1 MRAMNLLLFTLG
13 RLAAAIPVLI
23 GVTVVVFLSVQLVP
37 GDIALSI
44 LGRMAT
50 QEQLEALR
58 ESMGLDQPLLVQ
70 YARWFGALIQGDI
83 GISLAH
89 RLPVAQILGPKIVNS
104 LILMAGSLF
113 LVLAFGFLLAI
124 VSAPRFR
131 SLTDRAVVV
140 LTLVLASLP
149 VFWLGIVLIYFL
161 AFRWKLFPISGMYNI
176 VNPGGFWDLMHH
188 LVLPAT
194 VTAASS
200 IAVVAR
206 VTRSRMI
213 DVLNE
218 PYILAARA
226 RGLTRRQ
233 IVLRHGVRNTLPTF
247 ASIGGLQ
254 IGYLFGGVVFTE
266 IIFNWPGV
274 GLQLYD
280 AILARD
286 IPMIQGCVLVV
297 ATVFVLGN
305 LISDVIVHALD
316 PRND

>member
-1 MRAMNLLLFTLG
+1 MNLLLFAFG
-13 RLAAAIPVLI
+13 RVLSAIPVLI
-23 GVTVVVFLSVQLVP
+23 GVTVVVFLSVQLIP

-50 QEQLEALR
+50 QEQLTALR
-58 ESMGLDQPLLVQ
+58 ESMGLDRPLIVQ
-70 YARWFGALIQGDI
+70 YALWFTALIQGDI
-83 GISLAH
+83 GISLAQ
-89 RLPVAQILGPKIVNS
+89 RLPVAQILVPKIGNS
-104 LILMAGSLF
+104 LILMAGSL
-113 LVLAFGFLLAI
+113 VMVVVFGFLLA
-124 VSAPRFR
+124 VTSAPRFR
-131 SLTDRAVVV
+131 SLTDRAVVG
-140 LTLVLASLP
+140 LTLILASLP
-149 VFWLGIVLIYFL
+149 VFWLGIVAIYFL
-161 AFRWKLFPISGMYNI
+161 AFRWKLFPISGMYD
-176 VNPGGFWDLMHH
+176 VVGPGGFWDLVHH
-188 LVLPAT
+188 LILPAS

-213 DVLNE
+213 DVLGE
-218 PYILAARA
+218 PYIVAARA

-233 IVLRHGVRNTLPTF
+233 VVLRHGVRNTLPTY
-247 ASIGGLQ
+247 ASICGLQ

-286 IPMIQGCVLVV
+286 VPMIQGCVLVV

-305 LISDVIVHALD
+305 LISDILVHALD
-316 PRND
+316 PRKG

>member
-1 MRAMNLLLFTLG
+1 MNLTLFALG
-13 RLAAAIPVLI
+13 RLLSAIPVLI
-23 GVTVVVFLSVQLVP
+23 GVTIVVFLSVQLVP

-44 LGRMAT
+44 LGRMAS
-50 QEQLEALR
+50 QEQLQALR
-58 ESMGLDQPLLVQ
+58 ESMGLDQPIVIQ
-70 YARWFGALIQGDI
+70 YLRWFGALMRGDI
-83 GISLAH
+83 GISLAQQ
-89 RLPVAQILGPKIVNS
+89 LPVAQILVPKIWNS
-104 LILMAGSLF
+104 LILMAGSLVMV
-113 LVLAFGFLLAI
+113 LVFGFLLAAL
-124 VSAPRFR
+124 SAPRFR
-131 SLTDRAVVV
+131 SLTDRAVVA

-149 VFWLGIVLIYFL
+149 VFWLGIVALYLL
-161 AFRWKLFPISGMYNI
+161 AFKWKLFPISGMYNI
-176 VNPGGFWDLMHH
+176 VSPGGFWDLMHH
-188 LVLPAT
+188 MVLPAS

-233 IVLRHGVRNTLPTF
+233 VVLRHGVRNTLPTF

-305 LISDVIVHALD
+305 MLSDITVHALD
-316 PRND
+316 PRKG

>member
-1 MRAMNLLLFTLG
+1 MNLVLFALG
-13 RLAAAIPVLI
+13 RALSAIPVLI
-23 GVTVVVFLSVQLVP
+23 GVSIVVFLSVQLVP

-50 QEQLEALR
+50 QEQLAALR
-58 ESMGLDQPLLVQ
+58 ESMGLDQPLVVQ
-70 YARWFGALIQGDI
+70 YARWFGALVQGDI
-83 GISLAH
+83 GMSLAQQI
-89 RLPVAQILGPKIVNS
+89 PVAQILVPKIWNS
-104 LILMAGSLF
+104 VILMTGSLV
-113 LVLAFGFLLAI
+113 LVLVFGFALAV

-131 SLTDRAVVV
+131 SLTDRAVVA

-149 VFWLGIVLIYFL
+149 VFWLGIVLLYVL
-161 AFRWKLFPISGMYNI
+161 AFKWKLFPISGMYN
-176 VNPGGFWDLMHH
+176 VVDPGGFRDLIHH
-188 LVLPAT
+188 MVLPAT

-213 DVLNE
+213 DVLGE

-233 IVLRHGVRNTLPTF
+233 VVLRHGVRNTLPTF
-247 ASIGGLQ
+247 AAIGGLQ

-286 IPMIQGCVLVV
+286 VPMIQGCVLVV

-305 LISDVIVHALD
+305 LMSDIAVHALD
-316 PRND
+316 PRKG

>member
-1 MRAMNLLLFTLG
+1 MNLTLFALG
-13 RLAAAIPVLI
+13 RLLSAIPVLI
-23 GVTVVVFLSVQLVP
+23 GVTIVVFLSVQLVP

-44 LGRMAT
+44 LGRMAS
-50 QEQLEALR
+50 QEQLQALR
-58 ESMGLDQPLLVQ
+58 ENMGLDQPIVIQ
-70 YARWFGALIQGDI
+70 YLRWFGALMQGDI
-83 GISLAH
+83 GISLAQQ
-89 RLPVAQILGPKIVNS
+89 LPVAQILVPKIWNS
-104 LILMAGSLF
+104 LMLMAGSLA
-113 LVLAFGFLLAI
+113 LVLVFGFLLA
-124 VSAPRFR
+124 VLSAPRFR
-131 SLTDRAVVV
+131 SLTDRAVVA

-149 VFWLGIVLIYFL
+149 VFWLGIVALYLL
-161 AFRWKLFPISGMYNI
+161 AFKWKLFPISGMYNI

-188 LVLPAT
+188 MVLPAS

-226 RGLTRRQ
+226 RGLRRRQ
-233 IVLRHGVRNTLPTF
+233 VVLRHGVRNTLPTF

-305 LISDVIVHALD
+305 MISDITVHALD
-316 PRND
+316 PRKG

>member
-1 MRAMNLLLFTLG
+1 MNLTIFALG
-13 RLAAAIPVLI
+13 RLLSAIPVLI
-23 GVTVVVFLSVQLVP
+23 GVTIVVFLSVQLVP

-50 QEQLEALR
+50 QEQLQALR
-58 ESMGLDQPLLVQ
+58 ETMGLDQPLVVQ
-70 YARWFGALIQGDI
+70 YARWFGALLQGDI
-83 GISLAH
+83 GISLAQQ
-89 RLPVAQILGPKIVNS
+89 LPVAQILVPKIWNS
-104 LILMAGSLF
+104 LILMAGSLA
-113 LVLAFGFLLAI
+113 LVLVFGFLLA
-124 VSAPRFR
+124 VLSAPRFR
-131 SLTDRAVVV
+131 SLTDRAVVA

-149 VFWLGIVLIYFL
+149 VFWLGIVALYLL
-161 AFRWKLFPISGMYNI
+161 AFKWKLFPISGMYDI
-176 VNPGGFWDLMHH
+176 VGPGGFWDLIHH
-188 LVLPAT
+188 MVLPAG

-233 IVLRHGVRNTLPTF
+233 VVLRHGVRNTLPTF

-305 LISDVIVHALD
+305 MISDITVHALD
-316 PRND
+316 PRKG

>member
-1 MRAMNLLLFTLG
+1 MHLALFTLG
-13 RLAAAIPVLI
+13 RLGSAIPVLI

-50 QEQLEALR
+50 QEQLAALR
-58 ESMGLDQPLLVQ
+58 ESMGLDRPLIVQ
-70 YARWFGALIQGDI
+70 YGRWFAALLQGDI
-83 GISLAH
+83 GVSLAQQ
-89 RLPVAQILGPKIVNS
+89 LPVAKILVPKTWNS

-113 LVLAFGFLLAI
+113 LVLTIGFGLAVI
-124 VSAPRFR
+124 SAPRFR
-131 SLTDRAVVV
+131 SLTDRIVVA
-140 LTLVLASLP
+140 LTLIFASLP
-149 VFWLGIVLIYFL
+149 VFWLGIILLYFL
-161 AFRWKLFPISGMYNI
+161 AFNLKLFPISGMYD
-176 VNPGGFWDLMHH
+176 VVGGGGFWDLIHH
-188 LVLPAT
+188 LILPAS

-218 PYILAARA
+218 PYILAAKA

-233 IVLRHGVRNTLPTF
+233 IVLRHAVRNSLATF

-266 IIFNWPGV
+266 IIFNWPGI
-274 GLQLYD
+274 GMQLYD

-297 ATVFVLGN
+297 AVVFVLGN
-305 LISDVIVHALD
+305 LVSDVVVRALD
-316 PRND
+316 PKKG

>member
-1 MRAMNLLLFTLG
+1 MNLILFAFG
-13 RLAAAIPVLI
+13 RILSAIPVLI
-23 GVTVVVFLSVQLVP
+23 GVTIVVFLSVQLVP

-50 QEQLEALR
+50 AEQLQALR
-58 ESMGLDQPLLVQ
+58 ESMGLDQAIYIQ
-70 YARWFGALIQGDI
+70 YLRWFGALVQGDI
-83 GISLAH
+83 GISLAQQI
-89 RLPVAQILGPKIVNS
+89 PVAQILVPKIWNS
-104 LILMAGSLF
+104 LILMAGSLVMV
-113 LVLAFGFLLAI
+113 LVFGFLLA
-124 VSAPRFR
+124 VLSAPRFR
-131 SLTDRAVVV
+131 SLTDRAVVG
-140 LTLVLASLP
+140 LTLILATLP
-149 VFWLGIVLIYFL
+149 VFWLGIVALYFL
-161 AFRWKLFPISGMYNI
+161 AFKLMLFPISGMYNI
-176 VNPGGFWDLMHH
+176 INPGGFWDLIHH
-188 LVLPAT
+188 MVLPAS

-233 IVLRHGVRNTLPTF
+233 VVLRHGVRNTLPTF

-305 LISDVIVHALD
+305 MISDITVHALD
-316 PRND
+316 PRKG

>member
-1 MRAMNLLLFTLG
+1 MNLILFAFG
-13 RLAAAIPVLI
+13 RILSAIPVLI
-23 GVTVVVFLSVQLVP
+23 GVTIVVFLSVQLVP

-50 QEQLEALR
+50 AEQLQALR
-58 ESMGLDQPLLVQ
+58 ESMGLDQAIYIQ
-70 YARWFGALIQGDI
+70 YLRWFGALVQGDI
-83 GISLAH
+83 GISLAQQI
-89 RLPVAQILGPKIVNS
+89 PVAQILVPKIWNS
-104 LILMAGSLF
+104 LILMAGSLVMV
-113 LVLAFGFLLAI
+113 LVFGFLLA
-124 VSAPRFR
+124 VLSAPRFR
-131 SLTDRAVVV
+131 SLTDRAVVG
-140 LTLVLASLP
+140 LTLILASLP
-149 VFWLGIVLIYFL
+149 VFWLGIVALYFL
-161 AFRWKLFPISGMYNI
+161 AFKLKLFPISGMYNI
-176 VNPGGFWDLMHH
+176 INPGGFWDLIHH
-188 LVLPAT
+188 MVLPAS

-233 IVLRHGVRNTLPTF
+233 VVLRHGVRNTLPTF

-274 GLQLYD
+274 GLQRYD
-280 AILARD
+280 ALLARD

-305 LISDVIVHALD
+305 MISDITVHALD
-316 PRND
+316 PRKG

>member
-1 MRAMNLLLFTLG
+1 MHLALFALG
-13 RLAAAIPVLI
+13 RLVSAIPVLI

-50 QEQLEALR
+50 QEQLAALR
-58 ESMGLDQPLLVQ
+58 ESMGLDRPLIVQ
-70 YARWFGALIQGDI
+70 YGRWFGALLQGDI
-83 GISLAH
+83 GVSLAQQ
-89 RLPVAQILGPKIVNS
+89 LPVAQILVPKIWNS
-104 LILMAGSLF
+104 LILMAGSLS
-113 LVLAFGFLLAI
+113 LVLTIGFGLAVI
-124 VSAPRFR
+124 SAPRFR
-131 SLTDRAVVV
+131 SLTDRIVVA
-140 LTLVLASLP
+140 LTLIFASLP
-149 VFWLGIVLIYFL
+149 VFWLGIILLYFL
-161 AFRWKLFPISGMYNI
+161 AFKLKLFPISGMYD
-176 VNPGGFWDLMHH
+176 VVGGGGFWDLIHH
-188 LVLPAT
+188 LILPAS

-218 PYILAARA
+218 PYILAAKA

-233 IVLRHGVRNTLPTF
+233 IVLRHAVRNSLATF

-266 IIFNWPGV
+266 IIFNWPGI
-274 GLQLYD
+274 GMQLYD

-297 ATVFVLGN
+297 AVVFVLGN
-305 LISDVIVHALD
+305 LVSDVVVHALD
-316 PRND
+316 PKKG

>member
-1 MRAMNLLLFTLG
+1 MNLALFAMG
-13 RLAAAIPVLI
+13 RLVSAIPVLI
-23 GVTVVVFLSVQLVP
+23 GVTIVVFLSMQLVP

-50 QEQLEALR
+50 QDQLAALR
-58 ESMGLDQPLLVQ
+58 ESMGLDRPLIVQ
-70 YARWFGALIQGDI
+70 YARWFGALVQGDI
-83 GISLAH
+83 GMSLAQQQ
-89 RLPVAQILGPKIVNS
+89 PVAQILVPKIWNS
-104 LILMAGSLF
+104 LILMSGSLF
-113 LVLAFGFLLAI
+113 LVLLFGFGLA
-124 VSAPRFR
+124 VLSAPRFR
-131 SLTDRAVVV
+131 SLTDRAVVA
-140 LTLVLASLP
+140 LTLILASLP
-149 VFWLGIVLIYFL
+149 VFWLGIIALYVL
-161 AFRWKLFPISGMYNI
+161 AFKLRLFPISGMYDV
-176 VNPGGFWDLMHH
+176 VNPGGFWDLIHH
-188 LVLPAT
+188 LILPAS

-218 PYILAARA
+218 PYILAAKA

-233 IVLRHGVRNTLPTF
+233 IVMRHGIRNSLATF

-274 GLQLYD
+274 GMQLYD

-297 ATVFVLGN
+297 AVVFVLGN
-305 LISDVIVHALD
+305 LVSDVIVHALD
-316 PRND
+316 PKKE

>member
-1 MRAMNLLLFTLG
+1 MNLTLFALG
-13 RLAAAIPVLI
+13 RLLSAIPVLI
-23 GVTVVVFLSVQLVP
+23 GVTIVVFLSVQLVP

-44 LGRMAT
+44 LGRMAS
-50 QEQLEALR
+50 QEQLQALR
-58 ESMGLDQPLLVQ
+58 ETMGLDQPIVVQ
-70 YARWFGALIQGDI
+70 YLRWFGALLQGDI
-83 GISLAH
+83 GVSLAQQ
-89 RLPVAQILGPKIVNS
+89 LPVAQILVPKIWNS
-104 LILMAGSLF
+104 LILMAGSLAMV
-113 LVLAFGFLLAI
+113 LVFGFLLA
-124 VSAPRFR
+124 VLSAPRFR
-131 SLTDRAVVV
+131 SLTDRAVVA

-149 VFWLGIVLIYFL
+149 VFWLGIVALYLL
-161 AFRWKLFPISGMYNI
+161 AFKWKLFPISGMYNI
-176 VNPGGFWDLMHH
+176 VSPGGFWDLIHH
-188 LVLPAT
+188 MVLPAS

-226 RGLTRRQ
+226 RGLRRRQ
-233 IVLRHGVRNTLPTF
+233 VVLRHGVRNTLPTF

-305 LISDVIVHALD
+305 MISDITVHALD
-316 PRND
+316 PRKG

>member
-1 MRAMNLLLFTLG
+1 MNLALFAMG
-13 RLAAAIPVLI
+13 RVVSAIPVLI

-50 QEQLEALR
+50 QEQLAALR
-58 ESMGLDQPLLVQ
+58 ESMGLDRPLIVQ
-70 YARWFGALIQGDI
+70 YGRWFAALLQGDI
-83 GISLAH
+83 GVSLAQQ
-89 RLPVAQILGPKIVNS
+89 LPVAQILGPKIWNS

-113 LVLAFGFLLAI
+113 LVLTIGFGLAVI
-124 VSAPRFR
+124 SAPRFR
-131 SLTDRAVVV
+131 SLTDRIVVA
-140 LTLVLASLP
+140 LTLIFASLP
-149 VFWLGIVLIYFL
+149 VFWLGIILLYFL
-161 AFRWKLFPISGMYNI
+161 AFKLKLFPISGMYD
-176 VNPGGFWDLMHH
+176 VVGGGGFWDLIHH
-188 LVLPAT
+188 LILPAS

-218 PYILAARA
+218 PYILAAKA

-233 IVLRHGVRNTLPTF
+233 IVLRHAVRNSLATF

-266 IIFNWPGV
+266 IIFNWPGI
-274 GLQLYD
+274 GMQLYD

-297 ATVFVLGN
+297 AVVFVLGN
-305 LISDVIVHALD
+305 LVSDVVVRALD
-316 PRND
+316 PKKG

>member
-1 MRAMNLLLFTLG
+1 MNLTLFALG
-13 RLAAAIPVLI
+13 RLLSAIPVLI
-23 GVTVVVFLSVQLVP
+23 GVTIVVFLSVQLVP

-44 LGRMAT
+44 LGRMAS
-50 QEQLEALR
+50 QEQLQALR
-58 ESMGLDQPLLVQ
+58 ESMGLDQPIVIQ
-70 YARWFGALIQGDI
+70 YLRWFGALMRGDI
-83 GISLAH
+83 GISLAQQ
-89 RLPVAQILGPKIVNS
+89 LPVAQILVPKIWNS
-104 LILMAGSLF
+104 LILMAGSLVMV
-113 LVLAFGFLLAI
+113 LVFGFLLAAL
-124 VSAPRFR
+124 SAPRFS
-131 SLTDRAVVV
+131 SLTDRAVVA

-149 VFWLGIVLIYFL
+149 VFWLGIVALYLL
-161 AFRWKLFPISGMYNI
+161 AFKWKLFPISGMYNI
-176 VNPGGFWDLMHH
+176 VSPGGFWDLMHH
-188 LVLPAT
+188 MVLPAS

-226 RGLTRRQ
+226 RGLRRRQ
-233 IVLRHGVRNTLPTF
+233 VVLRHGVRNTLPTF

-305 LISDVIVHALD
+305 MLSDITVHALD
-316 PRND
+316 PRKG

>member
-1 MRAMNLLLFTLG
+1 MNLTLFALG
-13 RLAAAIPVLI
+13 RLLSAIPVLI
-23 GVTVVVFLSVQLVP
+23 GVTIVVFLSVQLVP

-44 LGRMAT
+44 LGRMAS
-50 QEQLEALR
+50 QEQLQALR
-58 ESMGLDQPLLVQ
+58 ETMGLDQPIVVQ
-70 YARWFGALIQGDI
+70 YLRWFGALLQGDI
-83 GISLAH
+83 GVSLAQQ
-89 RLPVAQILGPKIVNS
+89 LPVAQILVPKIWNS
-104 LILMAGSLF
+104 LILMAGSLV
-113 LVLAFGFLLAI
+113 LVLVFGFLLA
-124 VSAPRFR
+124 VLSAPRFR
-131 SLTDRAVVV
+131 SLTDRAVVA

-149 VFWLGIVLIYFL
+149 VFWLGIVALYLL
-161 AFRWKLFPISGMYNI
+161 AFKWKLFPISGMYNI
-176 VNPGGFWDLMHH
+176 VSPGGFWDLIHH
-188 LVLPAT
+188 MVLPAS

-226 RGLTRRQ
+226 RGLRRRQ
-233 IVLRHGVRNTLPTF
+233 VVLRHGVRNTLPTF

-305 LISDVIVHALD
+305 MISDITVHALD
-316 PRND
+316 PRKG

>member
-1 MRAMNLLLFTLG
+1 MNLILFAFG
-13 RLAAAIPVLI
+13 RLLSAIPVLI
-23 GVTVVVFLSVQLVP
+23 GVTIVVFLSVQLVP

-50 QEQLEALR
+50 ADQLQALR
-58 ESMGLDQPLLVQ
+58 ESMGLDQPIYIQ
-70 YARWFGALIQGDI
+70 YARWFGALVQGDI
-83 GISLAH
+83 GISLAQQI
-89 RLPVAQILGPKIVNS
+89 PVAQILVPKIWNS
-104 LILMAGSLF
+104 LILMAGSLVMV
-113 LVLAFGFLLAI
+113 LVFGFLLAAL
-124 VSAPRFR
+124 SAPRFR
-131 SLTDRAVVV
+131 SLTDRAVVG
-140 LTLVLASLP
+140 LTLILASLP
-149 VFWLGIVLIYFL
+149 VFWLGIVALYLL
-161 AFRWKLFPISGMYNI
+161 AFKLKLFPISGMYNI

-188 LVLPAT
+188 MVLPAT

-233 IVLRHGVRNTLPTF
+233 VVLRHGVRNTLPTF

-305 LISDVIVHALD
+305 MISDITVHALD
-316 PRND
+316 PRKG

>member
-1 MRAMNLLLFTLG
+1 MNLILFAFG
-13 RLAAAIPVLI
+13 RILSAIPVLI
-23 GVTVVVFLSVQLVP
+23 GVTIVVFLSVQLVP

-50 QEQLEALR
+50 AEQLQALR
-58 ESMGLDQPLLVQ
+58 ESMGLDQAIYIQ
-70 YARWFGALIQGDI
+70 YLRWFGALVQGDI
-83 GISLAH
+83 GISLAQQI
-89 RLPVAQILGPKIVNS
+89 PVAQILVPKIWNS
-104 LILMAGSLF
+104 LILMAGSLVMV
-113 LVLAFGFLLAI
+113 LVFGFLLA
-124 VSAPRFR
+124 VLSAPRFR
-131 SLTDRAVVV
+131 SLTDRAVVG
-140 LTLVLASLP
+140 LTLILASLP
-149 VFWLGIVLIYFL
+149 VFWLGIVALYFL
-161 AFRWKLFPISGMYNI
+161 AFKLKLFPISGMYNI
-176 VNPGGFWDLMHH
+176 INPGGFWDLIHH
-188 LVLPAT
+188 MVLPAS

-233 IVLRHGVRNTLPTF
+233 VVLRHGVRNTLPTF

-305 LISDVIVHALD
+305 MISDITVHALD
-316 PRND
+316 PRKG

>member
-1 MRAMNLLLFTLG
+1 MNLTLFALG
-13 RLAAAIPVLI
+13 RLLSAIPVLI
-23 GVTVVVFLSVQLVP
+23 GVTIVVFLSVQLVP

-44 LGRMAT
+44 LGRMAS
-50 QEQLEALR
+50 QEQLQALR
-58 ESMGLDQPLLVQ
+58 ETMGLDQPIAVQ
-70 YARWFGALIQGDI
+70 YLRWFGALLQGDI
-83 GISLAH
+83 GVSLAQQ
-89 RLPVAQILGPKIVNS
+89 LPVAQILVPKIWNS
-104 LILMAGSLF
+104 LILMAGSLA
-113 LVLAFGFLLAI
+113 LVLVFGFLLA
-124 VSAPRFR
+124 VLSAPRFR
-131 SLTDRAVVV
+131 SLTDRAVVA

-149 VFWLGIVLIYFL
+149 VFWLGIVALYLL
-161 AFRWKLFPISGMYNI
+161 AFKWKLFPISGMYNI
-176 VNPGGFWDLMHH
+176 VSPGGFWDLIHH
-188 LVLPAT
+188 MVLPAS

-226 RGLTRRQ
+226 RGLRRRQ
-233 IVLRHGVRNTLPTF
+233 VVLRHGVRNTLPTF

-305 LISDVIVHALD
+305 MISDITVHALD
-316 PRND
+316 PRKG

>member
-1 MRAMNLLLFTLG
+1 MTLFALG
-13 RLAAAIPVLI
+13 RLLSAIPVLI
-23 GVTVVVFLSVQLVP
+23 GVTIVVFLSVQLVP

-44 LGRMAT
+44 LGRMAS
-50 QEQLEALR
+50 QEQLQALR
-58 ESMGLDQPLLVQ
+58 ETMGLDQPIVVQ
-70 YARWFGALIQGDI
+70 YLRWFGALMQGDI
-83 GISLAH
+83 GVSLAQQ
-89 RLPVAQILGPKIVNS
+89 LPVAQILVPKIWNS
-104 LILMAGSLF
+104 LILMAGSLA
-113 LVLAFGFLLAI
+113 LVLVFGFLLA
-124 VSAPRFR
+124 VLSAPRFR
-131 SLTDRAVVV
+131 SLTDRAVVA

-149 VFWLGIVLIYFL
+149 VFWLGIVALYLL
-161 AFRWKLFPISGMYNI
+161 AFKWKLFPISGMYNI
-176 VNPGGFWDLMHH
+176 VSPGGFWDLIHH
-188 LVLPAT
+188 MVLPAS

-226 RGLTRRQ
+226 RGLRRRQ
-233 IVLRHGVRNTLPTF
+233 VVLRHGVRNTLPTF

-305 LISDVIVHALD
+305 MISDITVHALD
-316 PRND
+316 PRKG

>member
-1 MRAMNLLLFTLG
+1 MNLTLFALG
-13 RLAAAIPVLI
+13 RLLSAIPVLI
-23 GVTVVVFLSVQLVP
+23 GVTIVVFLSVQLVP

-44 LGRMAT
+44 LGRMAS
-50 QEQLEALR
+50 QEQLQALR
-58 ESMGLDQPLLVQ
+58 ESMGLDQPIVVQ
-70 YARWFGALIQGDI
+70 YLRWFGALMQGDI
-83 GISLAH
+83 GISLAQQ
-89 RLPVAQILGPKIVNS
+89 LPVAQILVPKIWNS
-104 LILMAGSLF
+104 LILMAGSLVMV
-113 LVLAFGFLLAI
+113 LVFGFLLAAL
-124 VSAPRFR
+124 SAPRFR
-131 SLTDRAVVV
+131 SLTDRAVVA

-149 VFWLGIVLIYFL
+149 VFWLGIVALYLL
-161 AFRWKLFPISGMYNI
+161 AFKWKLFPISGMYNI

-188 LVLPAT
+188 MVLPAS

-233 IVLRHGVRNTLPTF
+233 VVLRHGVRNTLPTF

-305 LISDVIVHALD
+305 MLSDITVHALD
-316 PRND
+316 PRKG

>member
-1 MRAMNLLLFTLG
+1 MNLVLFALG
-13 RLAAAIPVLI
+13 RALSAIPVLI
-23 GVTVVVFLSVQLVP
+23 GVSIVVFLSVQLVP

-50 QEQLEALR
+50 QEQLAALR
-58 ESMGLDQPLLVQ
+58 ESMGLDRPLVVQ
-70 YARWFGALIQGDI
+70 YARWFAALVQGDI
-83 GISLAH
+83 GMSLAQQI
-89 RLPVAQILGPKIVNS
+89 PVAQILVPKIWNS
-104 LILMAGSLF
+104 LVLMAGSLV
-113 LVLAFGFLLAI
+113 LVLVFGFALAA

-131 SLTDRAVVV
+131 SLTDRAVVA

-149 VFWLGIVLIYFL
+149 VFWLGIVLLYVL
-161 AFRWKLFPISGMYNI
+161 AFKWKLFPISGMYN
-176 VNPGGFWDLMHH
+176 VVSPGGFWDLMHH
-188 LVLPAT
+188 MVLPAT

-213 DVLNE
+213 DVLGE

-233 IVLRHGVRNTLPTF
+233 VVLRHGVRNTLPTF
-247 ASIGGLQ
+247 AAIGGLQ

-305 LISDVIVHALD
+305 LISDIAVHALD
-316 PRND
+316 PKKG

>member
-1 MRAMNLLLFTLG
+1 
-13 RLAAAIPVLI
+13 
-23 GVTVVVFLSVQLVP
+23 
-37 GDIALSI
+37 
-44 LGRMAT
+44 
-50 QEQLEALR
+50 
-58 ESMGLDQPLLVQ
+58 MGM
-70 YARWFGALIQGDI
+70 
-83 GISLAH
+83 SLAQ
-89 RLPVAQILGPKIVNS
+89 RLPVVEVLLPKVWNS
-104 LILMAGSLF
+104 LILMAGSLAM
-113 LVLAFGFLLAI
+113 VLIFGFLLAVI
-124 VSAPRFR
+124 SAPRFR
-131 SLTDRAVVV
+131 SATDRAVVA

-149 VFWLGIVLIYFL
+149 VFWLGIVLLYFL
-161 AFRWKLFPISGMYNI
+161 AFKWKLFPVSGMYDI
-176 VNPGGFWDLMHH
+176 IDPGGFWDLLHH
-188 LVLPAT
+188 LILPAT

-233 IVLRHGVRNTLPTF
+233 IVLRHAVRNTLPTF

-286 IPMIQGCVLVV
+286 VPMIQGCVLAV
-297 ATVFVLGN
+297 ATVFVVGN
-305 LISDVIVHALD
+305 LIADVVVHALD
-316 PRND
+316 PRKG

>member
-1 MRAMNLLLFTLG
+1 MNLTLFALG
-13 RLAAAIPVLI
+13 RLLSAIPVLI
-23 GVTVVVFLSVQLVP
+23 GVTIVVFLSVQLVP

-44 LGRMAT
+44 LGRMAS
-50 QEQLEALR
+50 QEQLQALR
-58 ESMGLDQPLLVQ
+58 ETMGLDQPIVVQ
-70 YARWFGALIQGDI
+70 YLRWFGALMQGDI
-83 GISLAH
+83 GVSLAQQ
-89 RLPVAQILGPKIVNS
+89 LPVAQILVPKIWNS
-104 LILMAGSLF
+104 LILMAGSLA
-113 LVLAFGFLLAI
+113 LVLVFGFLLA
-124 VSAPRFR
+124 VLSAPRFR
-131 SLTDRAVVV
+131 SLTDRAVVA

-149 VFWLGIVLIYFL
+149 VFWLGIVALYLL
-161 AFRWKLFPISGMYNI
+161 AFKWKLFPISGMYNI
-176 VNPGGFWDLMHH
+176 VSPGGFWDLIHH
-188 LVLPAT
+188 MVLPAS

-226 RGLTRRQ
+226 RGLRRRQ
-233 IVLRHGVRNTLPTF
+233 VVLRHGVRNTLPTF

-305 LISDVIVHALD
+305 MISDITVHALD
-316 PRND
+316 PRKG

>member
-1 MRAMNLLLFTLG
+1 MNLTLFALG
-13 RLAAAIPVLI
+13 RLLSAIPVLI
-23 GVTVVVFLSVQLVP
+23 GVTIVVFLSVQLVP

-44 LGRMAT
+44 LGRMAS
-50 QEQLEALR
+50 QEQLQALR
-58 ESMGLDQPLLVQ
+58 ENMGLDQPIVIQ
-70 YARWFGALIQGDI
+70 YLRWFGALMQGDI
-83 GISLAH
+83 GISLAQQ
-89 RLPVAQILGPKIVNS
+89 LPVAQILVPKIWNS
-104 LILMAGSLF
+104 LILMAGSLVMV
-113 LVLAFGFLLAI
+113 LVFGFLLAAL
-124 VSAPRFR
+124 SAPRFR
-131 SLTDRAVVV
+131 SLTDRAVVA

-149 VFWLGIVLIYFL
+149 VFWLGIVALYLL
-161 AFRWKLFPISGMYNI
+161 AFKWKLFPISGMYNI

-188 LVLPAT
+188 MVLPAS

-233 IVLRHGVRNTLPTF
+233 VVLRHGVRNTLPTF

-305 LISDVIVHALD
+305 MLSDITVHALD
-316 PRND
+316 PRKG

>member
-1 MRAMNLLLFTLG
+1 MNLILFAFG
-13 RLAAAIPVLI
+13 RLLSAIPVLI
-23 GVTVVVFLSVQLVP
+23 GVTIVVFLSVQLVP
-37 GDIALSI
+37 GDIAPSI

-50 QEQLEALR
+50 AEQLQALR
-58 ESMGLDQPLLVQ
+58 ESMGLDQPIYIQ
-70 YARWFGALIQGDI
+70 YARWFGALVQGDI
-83 GISLAH
+83 GISLAQQI
-89 RLPVAQILGPKIVNS
+89 PVAQILVPKIWNS
-104 LILMAGSLF
+104 LILMAGSL
-113 LVLAFGFLLAI
+113 VMVVAFGFLLAAL
-124 VSAPRFR
+124 SAPRFR
-131 SLTDRAVVV
+131 SLTDRAVVG
-140 LTLVLASLP
+140 LTLILASLP
-149 VFWLGIVLIYFL
+149 VFWLGIVALYLL
-161 AFRWKLFPISGMYNI
+161 AFKLKLFPISGMYNI

-188 LVLPAT
+188 MVLPAT

-233 IVLRHGVRNTLPTF
+233 VVLRHGVRNTLPTF

-305 LISDVIVHALD
+305 MVSDITVHALD
-316 PRND
+316 PRKG

>member
-1 MRAMNLLLFTLG
+1 MNLVLFALG
-13 RLAAAIPVLI
+13 RLAAAVPVLI

-50 QEQLEALR
+50 EEQLAALR
-58 ESMGLDQPLLVQ
+58 EDMGLDQPLIVQ
-70 YARWFGALIQGDI
+70 YARWFAALLQGDI
-83 GISLAH
+83 GMSLAQ
-89 RLPVAQILGPKIVNS
+89 RLPVAQILLPKIGNS

-113 LVLAFGFLLAI
+113 LVLVFGFLLSV

-131 SLTDRAVVV
+131 SVTDRAVVT

-149 VFWLGIVLIYFL
+149 VFWLGIVLLYVFSFKL
-161 AFRWKLFPISGMYNI
+161 RLFPISGMYD
-176 VNPGGFWDLMHH
+176 VVGGGGFWDLLHH
-188 LVLPAT
+188 LVLPAV

-200 IAVVAR
+200 IAIVAR
-206 VTRSRMI
+206 VTRSRML

-226 RGLTRRQ
+226 RGLTRQ
-233 IVLRHGVRNTLPTF
+233 QVVMRHAVRNTLPTF

-305 LISDVIVHALD
+305 LLSDVIVHVLD
-316 PRND
+316 PRNG

>member
-1 MRAMNLLLFTLG
+1 MTLILFAFG
-13 RLAAAIPVLI
+13 RLLSAIPVLI
-23 GVTVVVFLSVQLVP
+23 GVTIVVFLSVQLVP

-50 QEQLEALR
+50 AEQLQALR
-58 ESMGLDQPLLVQ
+58 ESMGLDQPIYIQ
-70 YARWFGALIQGDI
+70 YARWFGALLQGDI
-83 GISLAH
+83 GISLAQQI
-89 RLPVAQILGPKIVNS
+89 PVAQILLPKIWNS
-104 LILMAGSLF
+104 LILMAGSLVMV
-113 LVLAFGFLLAI
+113 LVFGFLLA
-124 VSAPRFR
+124 VLSAPRFR
-131 SLTDRAVVV
+131 SLTDRAVVG
-140 LTLVLASLP
+140 LTLILASLP
-149 VFWLGIVLIYFL
+149 VFWLGIVALYLL
-161 AFRWKLFPISGMYNI
+161 AFKLKLFPISGMYNI

-188 LVLPAT
+188 MVLPAT

-233 IVLRHGVRNTLPTF
+233 VVLRHGVRNTLPTF

-305 LISDVIVHALD
+305 LISDITVHALD
-316 PRND
+316 PRKG

>member
-1 MRAMNLLLFTLG
+1 M
-13 RLAAAIPVLI
+13 
-23 GVTVVVFLSVQLVP
+23 
-37 GDIALSI
+37 
-44 LGRMAT
+44 
-50 QEQLEALR
+50 
-58 ESMGLDQPLLVQ
+58 
-70 YARWFGALIQGDI
+70 
-83 GISLAH
+83 
-89 RLPVAQILGPKIVNS
+89 AQILVPKIWNS
-104 LILMAGSLF
+104 LILMAGSLVMV
-113 LVLAFGFLLAI
+113 LVFGFLLAAL
-124 VSAPRFR
+124 SAPRFR
-131 SLTDRAVVV
+131 SLTDRAVVG
-140 LTLVLASLP
+140 LTLILASLP
-149 VFWLGIVLIYFL
+149 VFWLGIVALYLL
-161 AFRWKLFPISGMYNI
+161 AFKLKLFPISGMYNI

-188 LVLPAT
+188 MVLPAT

-233 IVLRHGVRNTLPTF
+233 VVLRHGVRNTLPTF

-305 LISDVIVHALD
+305 MISDITVHALD
-316 PRND
+316 PRKG

>member
-1 MRAMNLLLFTLG
+1 MNLTLFALG
-13 RLAAAIPVLI
+13 RLLSAIPVLI
-23 GVTVVVFLSVQLVP
+23 GVTIVVFLSVQLVP

-44 LGRMAT
+44 LGRMASP
-50 QEQLEALR
+50 EQLQALR
-58 ESMGLDQPLLVQ
+58 ETMGLDQPIAVQ
-70 YARWFGALIQGDI
+70 YLRWFGALLQGDI
-83 GISLAH
+83 GVSLAQQ
-89 RLPVAQILGPKIVNS
+89 LPVAQILVPKIWNS
-104 LILMAGSLF
+104 LILMAGSLAMV
-113 LVLAFGFLLAI
+113 LVFGFLLA
-124 VSAPRFR
+124 VLSAPRFR
-131 SLTDRAVVV
+131 SLTDRAVVA

-149 VFWLGIVLIYFL
+149 VFWLGIVALYLL
-161 AFRWKLFPISGMYNI
+161 AFKWKLFPISGMYNI
-176 VNPGGFWDLMHH
+176 VSPGGFWDLIHH
-188 LVLPAT
+188 MVLPAS

-226 RGLTRRQ
+226 RGLRRRQ
-233 IVLRHGVRNTLPTF
+233 VVLRHGVRNTLPTF

-305 LISDVIVHALD
+305 MISDITVHALD
-316 PRND
+316 PRKG

>member
-1 MRAMNLLLFTLG
+1 MNLLLFALG
-13 RLAAAIPVLI
+13 RLLAAIPVLI

-37 GDIALSI
+37 GDIAVSI

-58 ESMGLDQPLLVQ
+58 ESMGMNDTLIVQ
-70 YARWFGALIQGDI
+70 YGRWFGALLQGDI
-83 GISLAH
+83 GMSLA
-89 RLPVAQILGPKIVNS
+89 LQMPVAQILVPKIWNS
-104 LILMAGSLF
+104 LVLMAGA
-113 LVLAFGFLLAI
+113 LVLVLVIGFLLAVI
-124 VSAPRFR
+124 SAPRFR
-131 SLTDRAVVV
+131 SPLDRLVVV
-140 LTLVLASLP
+140 LTLVMASLP
-149 VFWLGIVLIYFL
+149 VFWLGIVMLYFL
-161 AFRWKLFPISGMYNI
+161 AFKWKLFPISGMYNVI
-176 VNPGGFWDLMHH
+176 SPGGIMDLLHH
-188 LVLPAT
+188 MVLPAT

-213 DVLNE
+213 DVLAE
-218 PYILAARA
+218 PYILAAKA
-226 RGLTRRQ
+226 RGLHRSQ

-286 IPMIQGCVLVV
+286 VPMIQGCVLVV

-305 LISDVIVHALD
+305 LVSDIAVHALD
-316 PRND
+316 PKKG